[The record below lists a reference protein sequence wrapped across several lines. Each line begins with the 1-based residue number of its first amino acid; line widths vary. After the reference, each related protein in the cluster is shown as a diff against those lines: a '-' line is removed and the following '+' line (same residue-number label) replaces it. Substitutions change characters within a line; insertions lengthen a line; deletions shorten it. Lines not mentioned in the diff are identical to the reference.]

1 MPNMGP
7 CWRRI
12 CAFVLG
18 ASFALGPAGSLAQAP
33 GPLNVEQ
40 CVAVALQQSA
50 RVLEAEA
57 KVGEWRGRLREVE
70 AVFYPKL
77 SGVLYV
83 APSPRVE
90 GSGYSDK
97 WNYHYGSFDDWRP
110 FTNLELLLTQPLY
123 TFGRV
128 AAGKKAARE
137 RIAVEEARVR
147 ETRNAVALEVR
158 RMYYTHLFALS
169 IQPALKQV
177 IGGLAQAQSHA
188 QELFEAATGDVTQVD
203 LSKLTYGQTEASRY
217 MMVAED
223 GAALSLA
230 ALRHLMGLRTEAPL
244 NLADTSL
251 PGLPPDEAPKSLAT
265 YISEAAGG
273 RPEWAQ
279 VEHGHKAA
287 LALEDAERLAMWP
300 TLFVAGQF
308 HYAYTSNHA
317 ADGNPWHIDNFNS
330 LAGGIALGLKIDL
343 DPAQALAK
351 VEVAKA
357 YQAQVEALQRFAAT
371 GIPLQ
376 VRRAYDDRARA
387 RKIYKLSTQG
397 VLATRNWMTFASTAY
412 GSGTGEARDLLEGL
426 VAYVQAK
433 RSHYENL
440 QAYYMAE
447 AELAFAVGR

>member
-1 MPNMGP
+1 MPELGFW
-7 CWRRI
+7 CRLW
-12 CAFVLG
+12 ASVLSAG
-18 ASFALGPAGSLAQAP
+18 MALAPAGALAQPPAP
-33 GPLNVEQ
+33 LTAEQ
-40 CVAVALQQSA
+40 CVAVALERSA
-50 RVLEAEA
+50 RLLEAEA
-57 KVGEWRGRLREVE
+57 KVDEWRGRLREIE

-77 SGVLYV
+77 SGVLFV

-90 GSGYSDK
+90 GSGYSRD
-97 WNYHYGSFDDWRP
+97 WSYHYSKLNDWRP

-123 TFGRV
+123 TFGRFG
-128 AAGKKAARE
+128 AGKKAARE
-137 RIAVEEARVR
+137 RLAVEEARVR
-147 ETRNAVALEVR
+147 ETRNSVALEVR

-177 IGGLAQAQSHA
+177 IDGLAQAQSHA

-203 LSKLTYGQTEASRY
+203 LSKLSYGQTEASRY
-217 MMVAED
+217 MMVAAD

-230 ALRHLMGLRTEAPL
+230 ALRHLMGLHGDAPL
-244 NLADTSL
+244 ALADTSL
-251 PGLPPDEAPKSLAT
+251 PGLPSDNAPKSLAT
-265 YISEAAGG
+265 YIREAAQG

-279 VEHGHKAA
+279 LEHGRSAA
-287 LALEDAERLAMWP
+287 LALEEAERLAMMP

-308 HYAYTSNHA
+308 HYAYTSNHEP
-317 ADGNPWHIDNFNS
+317 DGNPWHIDNFNS

-351 VEVAKA
+351 AEVAKA
-357 YQAQVEALQRFAAT
+357 YRFQVEALQRFAAT

-376 VRRAYDDRARA
+376 VRRAYDDRERA

-447 AELAFAVGR
+447 ADLAFAVGR

>member
-1 MPNMGP
+1 MLSVGILWVLAPHM
-7 CWRRI
+7 
-12 CAFVLG
+12 AF
-18 ASFALGPAGSLAQAP
+18 AHAP
-33 GPLNVEQ
+33 TALNVEQ

-50 RVLEAEA
+50 RIVEAEA
-57 KVGEWRGRLREVE
+57 RVGEWRGRLKEVE
-70 AVFYPKL
+70 ANFYPKL
-77 SGVLYV
+77 SGVVFV

-90 GSGYSDK
+90 GDGYTRD
-97 WNYHYGSFDDWRP
+97 WHYHYGSFNDWRP

-123 TFGRV
+123 TFGRF

-158 RMYYTHLFALS
+158 RMYYTYLFTLS

-177 IGGLAQAQSHA
+177 IGGLNQAQSHA

-203 LSKLTYGQTEASRY
+203 LSKLTYGQVEASRY
-217 MMVAED
+217 MMMAED
-223 GAALSLA
+223 GAVLSLA
-230 ALRHLMGLRTEAPL
+230 ALRHLMGLGTDAPL
-244 NLADTSL
+244 ALAETSL
-251 PGLPPDEAPKSLAT
+251 PGLPSQDDSKSLAE
-265 YISEAAGG
+265 YIREAAQG

-279 VEHGHKAA
+279 AEHGRRAA
-287 LALEDAERLAMWP
+287 IALEEAERLAMMP

-308 HYAYTSNHA
+308 HYAHTSNHEQ
-317 ADGNPWHIDNFNS
+317 DGNPWHIDNFNS

-351 VEVAKA
+351 AEVARA
-357 YQAQVEALQRFAAT
+357 YRAQVEALQRFAAT

-376 VRRAYDDRARA
+376 VRRAYDDKQRA
-387 RKIYKLSTQG
+387 RKIYKLSTQS

-412 GSGTGEARDLLEGL
+412 SSGTGEARDLLEGL

-440 QAYYMAE
+440 QAYYMAD
-447 AELAFAVGR
+447 ADLVFAVGR